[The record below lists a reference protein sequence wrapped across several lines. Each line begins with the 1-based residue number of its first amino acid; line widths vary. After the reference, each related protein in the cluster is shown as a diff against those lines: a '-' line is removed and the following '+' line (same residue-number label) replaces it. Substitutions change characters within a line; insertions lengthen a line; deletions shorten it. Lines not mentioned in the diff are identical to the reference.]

1 MTQHHDHHRHSTFST
16 ENQSSI
22 MHHPSTTEHSTH
34 DAHEGHSIS
43 DFQKR
48 FWISLMITIP
58 VLYFS
63 DTVRTF
69 IGLET
74 LHHSNFIQYTLFI
87 LSSIVYVYGGLPF
100 LRGML
105 HEIRSRVPGMM
116 TLVAFAVTAAYLY
129 SVAVTF
135 GLEGMDF
142 YWELVTLV
150 DIMLLGHWIEMKTLH
165 KASNALELLVNLMP
179 IEAHRI
185 EHNGSII
192 DVEISRLN
200 LNDTVLVKPGEK
212 VPSDGMVV
220 DGTSYVNESLVSGE
234 SIPQLKKHGDRVIG
248 GSLNGEGSLYVV
260 IDRTG
265 NDTFLAQVIALVRE
279 AQSSKSPTQLIAHR
293 AAFWLTIIAISTSVL
308 TLVGWMLFS
317 DKSFAYALERAV
329 TVMVISCPHA
339 LGLAIPLVV
348 SVSTTLAA
356 RNGLLIRNRTAFENI
371 RNVST
376 IILDKTGTLT
386 RGEFG
391 IIDTYYYTTQYSAL
405 QLLRFAASVESHSE
419 HPIAQAIARST
430 SERSTVRDFRAI
442 PGKGATGTVEDHVIE
457 VVSPGYLQA
466 HQLQIPQDAQRQM
479 ERGNTVVFLVVDT
492 ILSASFVMA
501 DMIRPESAEAI
512 QQITSMNI
520 HPVILSGDSNAVVRM
535 VSDELAIKDWHAEVL
550 PSEKSGHIK
559 NMQQRGNIVAMVG
572 DGVNDAPALAQADIG
587 IAIGAGTDVAVES
600 ADIVLTRSNPGDIA
614 AVIRLARATYK
625 KMIENLLWA
634 TGYNLIAIPLA
645 AGILH
650 SYGIILSPAMGA
662 ILMSM
667 STIVVAINA
676 RLLSLR

>member
-1 MTQHHDHHRHSTFST
+1 
-16 ENQSSI
+16 
-22 MHHPSTTEHSTH
+22 MHHPSTTGHSTH

-220 DGTSYVNESLVSGE
+220 DGTSFVNESLVSGE

-248 GSLNGEGSLYVV
+248 GSLNGDGSLYVV

-317 DKSFAYALERAV
+317 DVTFAYALERAV

-419 HPIAQAIARST
+419 HPIAQTIARST

-466 HQLQIPQDAQRQM
+466 HQIQIPQDAQRQM
-479 ERGNTVVFLVVDT
+479 ERGNTVVFLLVDT

-512 QQITSMNI
+512 QQIISMNI

-600 ADIVLTRSNPGDIA
+600 ADIVLTRSNPNDIPA
-614 AVIRLARATYK
+614 LIRLARATYK

-645 AGILH
+645 AGVLH